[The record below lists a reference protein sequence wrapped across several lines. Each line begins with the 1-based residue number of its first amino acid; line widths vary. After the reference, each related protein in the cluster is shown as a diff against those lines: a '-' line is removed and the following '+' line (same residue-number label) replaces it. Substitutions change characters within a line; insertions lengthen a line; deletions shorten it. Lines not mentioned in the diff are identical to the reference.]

1 MKRHDFYLPKQQI
14 EKLRKLSEETGLSM
28 SELLRRAI
36 DNFLNSYV
44 SNLQSQDNSRQ
55 ANNRGSK

>member
-55 ANNRGSK
+55 ANNRDSK